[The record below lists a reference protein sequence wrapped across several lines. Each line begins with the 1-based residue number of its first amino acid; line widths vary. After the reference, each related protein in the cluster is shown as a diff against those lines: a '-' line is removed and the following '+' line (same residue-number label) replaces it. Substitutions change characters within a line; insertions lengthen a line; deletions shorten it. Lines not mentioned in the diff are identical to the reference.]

1 MYAARANRPIDGEIA
16 KKTHFVMETSLN
28 SAVRR
33 CITEVSMGILAPLER
48 YSSFRRIALAQW
60 KPATNPVIYGQMWID
75 VTDAEAFLAAQ
86 RETHQVRVSLG
97 TLVGKA
103 AAIALGAIPEANAKV
118 VGRKIYLKNSV
129 DVYYQVDVGKGSD
142 LTGTVIEGADKK
154 PLHEIARELSDAAQR
169 IRAGRDEQYE
179 KTQKG
184 GLFRYSPIWLLALIL
199 RLFSFLLFR
208 VGVPSRVL
216 GGSNPDPFGS
226 CMVTNVAGFG
236 IDVAYAPL
244 VPWTRT
250 PYILLVGMA
259 QDRPTVIDGEVVVRR
274 FLPVSATIDHRVLDG
289 ALIGKFAKILR
300 GFVSAPND
308 AGTVTVDGVE
318 YGGPANT

>member
-1 MYAARANRPIDGEIA
+1 
-16 KKTHFVMETSLN
+16 
-28 SAVRR
+28 
-33 CITEVSMGILAPLER
+33 MGILTPLEH

-60 KPATNPVIYGQMWID
+60 KGPSDPIIHGQLWID
-75 VTDAEAFLAAQ
+75 VTEAEAFLAAQ
-86 RETHQVRVSLG
+86 SETHQVRVSLG

-103 AAIALGAIPEANAKV
+103 VAIALGAIPEANAKV

-129 DVYYQVDVGKGSD
+129 DVYYQVDVGRGSD
-142 LTGTVIEGADKK
+142 LTGTVIEGADQKS
-154 PLHEIARELSDAAQR
+154 LHEIGRELSEAAQR

-184 GLFRYSPIWLLALIL
+184 GLFRRSPIWFLAFIL

-208 VGVPSRVL
+208 VGVPSRWL

-226 CMVTNVAGFG
+226 CMVTNVGSFG
-236 IDVAYAPL
+236 IDIAYAPL

-250 PYILLVGMA
+250 PLIFLVGMA
-259 QDRPTVIDGEVVVRR
+259 QARPTVIDGEVVVRR

-289 ALIGKFAKILR
+289 ALIAKFAKILR
-300 GFVSAPND
+300 GFVSAPNE

-318 YGGPANT
+318 YGGAAQT

>member
-1 MYAARANRPIDGEIA
+1 
-16 KKTHFVMETSLN
+16 
-28 SAVRR
+28 
-33 CITEVSMGILAPLER
+33 MGILTPLER

-60 KPATNPVIYGQMWID
+60 QKPRDPVIHGHMWID
-75 VTDAEAFLAAQ
+75 VTQAEVFLQAQ
-86 RETHQVRVSLG
+86 RTKHQARISLG

-103 AAIALGAIPEANAKV
+103 AAIALGVMPEANAKV

-154 PLHEIARELSDAAQR
+154 ALHEIAGELQATAER

-184 GLFRYSPIWLLALIL
+184 GLFKRSPIWLLALVL

-208 VGVPSRVL
+208 VGVPSRFL
-216 GGSNPDPFGS
+216 GGTSPDPFGS
-226 CMVTNVAGFG
+226 CMVTNVGNFG

-244 VPWTRT
+244 VPWTCT
-250 PYILLVGMA
+250 PLILLVGKA
-259 QDRPTVIDGEVVVRR
+259 QERPTVVDGEVVVRR

-289 ALIGKFAKILR
+289 AHIGKFGRLLR
-300 GFVSAPND
+300 SFIEAPNEE
-308 AGTVTVDGVE
+308 GRVEVDGVM
-318 YGGPANT
+318 YGGAMD

>member
-1 MYAARANRPIDGEIA
+1 
-16 KKTHFVMETSLN
+16 
-28 SAVRR
+28 
-33 CITEVSMGILAPLER
+33 MGILVPLER

-60 KPATNPVIYGQMWID
+60 KGPKDPVIHGHMWID
-75 VTDAEAFLAAQ
+75 VTKAERFLVEQ
-86 RETHQVRVSLG
+86 REKHQARISLG

-103 AAIALGAIPEANAKV
+103 AAIALGLMPEANAKV

-154 PLHEIARELSDAAQR
+154 GLHEIADELQATAER
-169 IRAGRDEQYE
+169 IRAGRDAQYE

-184 GLFRYSPIWLLALIL
+184 GLFRRSPVWLLSLIL

-208 VGVPSRVL
+208 VGVPSKVL
-216 GGSNPDPFGS
+216 GGSSPDPFGS
-226 CMVTNVAGFG
+226 CMVTNVGNFG

-244 VPWTRT
+244 VPWTCT
-250 PYILLVGMA
+250 PLIFLVGKA
-259 QDRPTVIDGEVVVRR
+259 QERPTVVDGEVVVRR

-289 ALIGKFAKILR
+289 AHIGKFAKILR
-300 GFVSAPND
+300 GFIESPNEE
-308 AGTVTVDGVE
+308 GRVLVDGVE
-318 YGGPANT
+318 YGGAIPAET